1 MRYVILKRE
10 TIFCFWFQK
19 VSKIFFKRILVD
31 TISRFMSEKRM
42 KPLPKR
48 PVMEKKKKKKPPL
61 PAPRR
66 KKRSENKMNGDEK
79 QRRLSELGRQ
89 SLQDLLSGE
98 SLRKSDNKSSM
109 KKSMKSI
116 PEVLTNTKEP
126 RTQTLTSSPPALPFR
141 PLPPLPENRDH
152 EIIRI
157 KSVTPMNSRNLPS
170 RPKRPPAAKTLNDAL
185 EGVRRYRQ
193 SGRIPT
199 MRVYDSDDDEEDE
212 PPTPLT
218 RSEGAGRDEDPD
230 PILKMTAKLCRNDVH
245 VTYLQVKT
253 KLLQAFGREKF
264 QEKKK
269 EVVRLLRW
277 RKEMVEYDTQSQ
289 EDRDVALD
297 AVWGSGTSL
306 IDPVIDPDESTGG
319 VEVEGL
325 HTNAP
330 LSHSFNYL
338 QRQVLGHPF
347 VLIRVI
353 RARGLMSKGA
363 RSVLKASNPT
373 CT

>member
-1 MRYVILKRE
+1 MRK
-10 TIFCFWFQK
+10 
-19 VSKIFFKRILVD
+19 
-31 TISRFMSEKRM
+31 
-42 KPLPKR
+42 KPLPKPPR
-48 PVMEKKKKKKPPL
+48 GTEKKKKPAL

-66 KKRSENKMNGDEK
+66 KKRSQEKKMRKEK

-89 SLQDLLSGE
+89 SLQDLLMGE
-98 SLRKSDNKSSM
+98 SPHKSVSKFREDETAETLPL
-109 KKSMKSI
+109 
-116 PEVLTNTKEP
+116 PERNERYAQQKAPLN
-126 RTQTLTSSPPALPFR
+126 SPPALPFR
-141 PLPPLPENRDH
+141 PLPPIPENRDH
-152 EIIRI
+152 GIIRI
-157 KSVTPMNSRNLPS
+157 KSVKSRNPGNMPS
-170 RPKRPPAAKTLNDAL
+170 RPTRPPAAKTLNDAL
-185 EGVRRYRQ
+185 EGVRQYRQ

-199 MRVYDSDDDEEDE
+199 MRVYDSDDDDEDE

-218 RSEGAGRDEDPD
+218 RSQGAGRDVAPD

-253 KLLQAFGREKF
+253 KLLQAFGRDKF
-264 QEKKK
+264 REKKK
-269 EVVRLLRW
+269 EIVRLLRW
-277 RKEMVEYDTQSQ
+277 RKQMVEYDTQSQ

-306 IDPVIDPDESTGG
+306 IDPVIDPDESHGG

-325 HTNAP
+325 PTNAP

-363 RSVLKASNPT
+363 RSVVKASNPS
-373 CT
+373 CTFLSVALFFILRLSHPVPKIIYD

>member
-1 MRYVILKRE
+1 
-10 TIFCFWFQK
+10 
-19 VSKIFFKRILVD
+19 
-31 TISRFMSEKRM
+31 M
-42 KPLPKR
+42 KPLPK
-48 PVMEKKKKKKPPL
+48 PPLMEKRKKPAL

-66 KKRSENKMNGDEK
+66 KKRSENKGDEK

-116 PEVLTNTKEP
+116 PEVINTKNEP
-126 RTQTLTSSPPALPFR
+126 KTLNSSPPALPFR

-152 EIIRI
+152 GIIRI
-157 KSVTPMNSRNLPS
+157 KSVTPMNSRNPPS
-170 RPKRPPAAKTLNDAL
+170 RPTRPPAAKSLNDAL

-218 RSEGAGRDEDPD
+218 RAQGVGRDGAPD
-230 PILKMTAKLCRNDVH
+230 PILKMAAKLCRNDIH

-264 QEKKK
+264 HEKKK

-325 HTNAP
+325 PTNAP

-363 RSVLKASNPT
+363 RSVLKASNPS